1 MNSRSIPGIPDPKLS
16 EKSLVINSWARCPND
31 VLIDAYHL
39 MFEENNPAGIKA
51 FLHEMGLLENIMR
64 LPVTPLSG
72 ALHQQVKKYLN
83 K

>member
-1 MNSRSIPGIPDPKLS
+1 MIRYCLKQDFSAAKKI
-16 EKSLVINSWARCPND
+16 ND

-39 MFEENNPAGIKA
+39 MFEENNPAGVKA
-51 FLHEMGLLENIMR
+51 FLHEMDLLENIMR

-72 ALHQQVKKYLN
+72 TLHNMVKKYLN